1 MFSKFHSSDSEKQ
14 VRILNAALKEFAEKG
29 YKNASTNQ
37 IVKEAG
43 ISKGLLF
50 HYFNNK
56 KDLYL
61 FLYDHFI
68 EMFLEQIKEHV
79 DWDDKDLLNRNR
91 QIASLKIKLFQKHPE
106 IFTFFTSVFTE
117 EAKEIKNAVKTR
129 KEKFM
134 NNNYKEMLSDI
145 DLTKFKED
153 LDVEKTLNII
163 TWSLEGF
170 SNRQQEKINGLSL
183 DQINL
188 EETLDELDDYIEV
201 LKKSFYK

>member
-1 MFSKFHSSDSEKQ
+1 MFSKFLSLDPEKQ
-14 VRILNAALKEFAEKG
+14 KRILNAAIKEFAQKG

-37 IVKEAG
+37 IVKDAD

-68 EMFLEQIKEHV
+68 EIFIEHIKEKV
-79 DWDDKDLLNRNR
+79 DWDDKDIFNRNR
-91 QIASLKIKLFQKHPE
+91 QIAGLKMELFHKHPE
-106 IFTFFTSVFTE
+106 IFTFFTSVFSE
-117 EAKEIKNAVKTR
+117 DENEIKNDMKAR
-129 KEKFM
+129 REKFM
-134 NNNYKEMLSDI
+134 NNNYKEILSDI

-170 SNRQQEKINGLSL
+170 SNRQQEKSRGLSL

-188 EETLDELDDYIEV
+188 DETLAELDDYIEV

>member
-56 KDLYL
+56 RDLYL

-68 EMFLEQIKEHV
+68 EIFLEQIKENV
-79 DWDDKDLLNRNR
+79 DWDDKDLFTRTR
-91 QIASLKIKLFQKHPE
+91 QIASLKIKLFQKYPE

-117 EAKEIKNAVKTR
+117 EEFEIKNDMKTR
-129 KEKFM
+129 KEKIM

-170 SNRQQEKINGLSL
+170 SNRQQEKIKGLSL
-183 DQINL
+183 DQLNL

>member
-1 MFSKFHSSDSEKQ
+1 MFSKFYSSDSEKQ

-50 HYFNNK
+50 HYFNSK
-56 KDLYL
+56 KELYL

-79 DWDDKDLLNRNR
+79 DWDDKDLFNRNR

-170 SNRQQEKINGLSL
+170 SNRQQEKIKGLSL

-188 EETLDELDDYIEV
+188 EEILDELDDYIEV